1 MFRSVI
7 TLGGTMNDDYPKPG
21 LLEPA
26 APRPGDSGSRRR
38 RRISRRAALVAV
50 SSLLI
55 TVAVPGLAVASP
67 ALAHD
72 RAAARDLAAV
82 TFPEVEIFT
91 YQGAVTQTVIVP
103 AGAVSASVQVI
114 GARGG
119 YTEGTCCPLLITRGG
134 PGAVVTGLLQ
144 VSPGQRLSI
153 KVGQYGGNGN
163 LNHSPGA
170 GGWGATGNGARGGSG
185 SNRDGGGGGGSSS
198 LAIDGAAVAIAAGG
212 GGGGGMGFIDPADS
226 GGGGGSG
233 DATPGGGV
241 NGNGPGA
248 GKGGHGGGQSTPA
261 GGAGGNGSYVGGG
274 GGGGGSGVAGGS
286 GGGGG
291 GFGAGGGGGGGA
303 GSSSYTALLTS
314 ATIGRSGDETNG
326 RVIIR
331 WNGTSQAPECPN
343 QTIIVPRN
351 SPGVPFR
358 LLCADLSRPE
368 SFRILTLPDH
378 GFLDNR
384 NFTMGTFTYVPDT
397 GYAGTDSLT
406 FQAVSGGLVSAPAT
420 VTFVVG

>member
-1 MFRSVI
+1 MSRSGI
-7 TLGGTMNDDYPKPG
+7 TLGETMKDDYPKPG
-21 LLEPA
+21 RLGPA
-26 APRPGDSGSRRR
+26 APQPGDSGFRRR
-38 RRISRRAALVAV
+38 RRITWPAAVVAV
-50 SSLLI
+50 SSLLL
-55 TVAVPGLAVASP
+55 TVGVPGLAAASP
-67 ALAHD
+67 GLAHH
-72 RAAARDLAAV
+72 RAAARDRAAV
-82 TFPEVEIFT
+82 AFPEVEIFT
-91 YQGAVTQTVIVP
+91 YQGPVTQTVIVP

-134 PGAVVTGLLQ
+134 PGAVVTGLLP

-153 KVGQYGGNGN
+153 RVGQYGGNAN
-163 LNHSPGA
+163 LNRSPGP

-198 LAIDGAAVAIAAGG
+198 LAIDGAVVAIAAGG

-226 GGGGGSG
+226 GGSGGSG
-233 DATPGGGV
+233 DATAGGGV
-241 NGNGPGA
+241 NGSGPGA
-248 GKGGHGGGQSTPA
+248 GKGGRGGGQSTAA
-261 GGAGGNGSYVGGG
+261 GGAGGNGSSVGGG

-303 GSSSYTALLTS
+303 GSSSYTAPLTS

-331 WNGTSQAPECPN
+331 WNGTSQPPECLN
-343 QTIIVPRN
+343 QTISVPRN

-368 SFRILTLPDH
+368 IFQILTLPDH

-384 NFTMGTFTYVPDT
+384 NFTAGTFTYVPDT
-397 GYAGTDSLT
+397 GYTGTDSLT
-406 FQAVSGGLVSAPAT
+406 FRAVSGGLASAPAT
-420 VTFVVG
+420 VTFLVG

>member
-1 MFRSVI
+1 
-7 TLGGTMNDDYPKPG
+7 MNENHPG
-21 LLEPA
+21 PGRRGPA
-26 APRPGDSGSRRR
+26 APQPSDSGSRRR
-38 RRISRRAALVAV
+38 RRIGWPAVLVAV
-50 SSLLI
+50 SVLLI
-55 TVAVPGLAVASP
+55 TGALPGMAAASP
-67 ALAHD
+67 APAQGT
-72 RAAARDLAAV
+72 AVARDQAAV
-82 TFPEVEIFT
+82 RFPEVEIFT
-91 YQGAVTQTVIVP
+91 YQGPVTQTVIVP
-103 AGAVSASVQVI
+103 AGAVSARVEVI

-134 PGAVVTGLLQ
+134 PGAVVSGLLA

-163 LNHSPGA
+163 LNHSPGS

-198 LAIDGAAVAIAAGG
+198 LAIDGATVAIAAGG

-226 GGGGGSG
+226 GGPGGSG

-241 NGNGPGA
+241 NGHGPGA
-248 GKGGHGGGQSTPA
+248 GKGGRGGGQSTPA

-303 GSSSYTALLTS
+303 GSSTYTALLRS

-331 WNGTSQAPECPN
+331 WNGTSQPPECLN
-343 QTIIVPRN
+343 QTISVPRN
-351 SPGVPFR
+351 SPGVPFQ
-358 LLCADLSRPE
+358 LLCTDLSRPE

-378 GFLDNR
+378 GFLDKR
-384 NFTMGTFTYVPDT
+384 NFTAGTFTYVPDT

-420 VTFVVG
+420 VTFLVG